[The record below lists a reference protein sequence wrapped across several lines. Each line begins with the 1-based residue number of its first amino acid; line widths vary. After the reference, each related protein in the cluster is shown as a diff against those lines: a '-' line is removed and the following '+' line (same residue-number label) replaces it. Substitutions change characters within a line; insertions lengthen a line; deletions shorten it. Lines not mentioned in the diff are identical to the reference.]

1 MKNNY
6 NTEKIID
13 SLYNKGCSNFLSP
26 KELALVKGKLS
37 KKEYNIYSLYDDS
50 NKVILYKK
58 NIPKIKLFKIES
70 KIELRH
76 QDVLG
81 TIFSLGIKEDT
92 FGDIV
97 KYKDSFYIFLL
108 PHLAEYFKLNLVQ
121 IKNNPIS
128 LEEVDISLASNFE
141 QGYIKEELIV
151 SSLRIDNIVSTIICE
166 SRKSTL
172 ERFKNK
178 EIILNCE
185 EEIKTTRILKEN
197 DIFSIR
203 KKGKYKFN
211 TIKKMTKKGGFII
224 EILKYK

>member
-6 NTEKIID
+6 NIEKIID
-13 SLYNKGCSNFLSP
+13 SLYNKGYSNFLSS
-26 KELALVKGKLS
+26 KELALVKGKLIE
-37 KKEYNIYSLYDDS
+37 KEYNIYNLYNES

-97 KYKDSFYIFLL
+97 KYDDSFYIFLL
-108 PHLAEYFKLNLVQ
+108 PHLVEYFKLNLVQ
-121 IKNNPIS
+121 VKNNPIN
-128 LEEVDISLASNFE
+128 LEEADISLATNFE
-141 QGYIKEELIV
+141 QEYIKEEFIV
-151 SSLRIDNIVSTIICE
+151 SSLRIDNIVSTIVGE

-185 EEIKTTRILKEN
+185 EEIKPTRVLKEN
-197 DIFSIR
+197 DVFSIR
-203 KKGKYKFN
+203 KKGKYKFS
-211 TIKKMTKKGGFII
+211 TIKKVTKKGGFII